1 MEMIDLRSFRVQ
13 LQLCGLVLISIRD
26 RFSKDSDGRFIT
38 VHHRRT
44 YHGSAPRLFLLL
56 IAAAAPPEA
65 HKEDPAPPSCRCQ
78 PRPALHSV
86 GFKAEKNP
94 CQRHSPR
101 CYRSILPGRK
111 ERHLRVPTV
120 GMISMNRPEPIPRAT
135 RGATFSGMETEKGE
149 EEQGTTDAAS
159 PTHASHQQ
167 EEHQAEGEIF
177 SGFSWMRV

>member
-1 MEMIDLRSFRVQ
+1 MIDLRSFRVQ

-38 VHHRRT
+38 VNNRRT
-44 YHGSAPRLFLLL
+44 YHGSAPRLCLLL

-65 HKEDPAPPSCRCQ
+65 HEEDPAPPSCRCQ

-86 GFKAEKNP
+86 GLKAEKNP
-94 CQRHSPR
+94 CQRQSPR

-135 RGATFSGMETEKGE
+135 RGATAMETEMGE
-149 EEQGTTDAAS
+149 E
-159 PTHASHQQ
+159 
-167 EEHQAEGEIF
+167 
-177 SGFSWMRV
+177 